1 MSYLEIVV
9 IGLSLAMDA
18 LAVAVCKG
26 IAIGKIDIRRAFY
39 VGGYFGFFQALMP
52 LIGFFLGKSISEFL
66 VVIDH
71 WVIFCL
77 FVILGANMIFEC
89 WSNKSDS
96 LNSYIDFSSMV
107 LPAIATSI
115 DALVIGISFALID
128 VNIILAIIIIGVI
141 SFILTSIGVLLGSK
155 IGERNSNITKFIGG
169 LVLIIIGIK
178 TLIEHLCT

>member
-1 MSYLEIVV
+1 
-9 IGLSLAMDA
+9 
-18 LAVAVCKG
+18 
-26 IAIGKIDIRRAFY
+26 
-39 VGGYFGFFQALMP
+39 
-52 LIGFFLGKSISEFL
+52 
-66 VVIDH
+66 
-71 WVIFCL
+71 
-77 FVILGANMIFEC
+77 MIFEC

-96 LNSYIDFSSMV
+96 LNSYIDFSSMF

-141 SFILTSIGVLLGSK
+141 TFILTSIGVLLGSK